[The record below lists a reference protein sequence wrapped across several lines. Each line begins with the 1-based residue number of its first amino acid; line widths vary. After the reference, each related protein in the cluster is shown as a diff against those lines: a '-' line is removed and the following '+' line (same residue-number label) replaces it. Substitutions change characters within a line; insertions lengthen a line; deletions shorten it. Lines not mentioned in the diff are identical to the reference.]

1 VLDDLRNYLQMASG
15 LTEATTAKAKDVVTG
30 LISTGISTGMSLG
43 SKAAPAPEMMGQVQE
58 LADDLVATSKN
69 NRDMLTAMI
78 RSEVDKAVGRMGF
91 VREDELAALRRHVQ
105 RLEQQVAD
113 LRDATEAAPAEPTSA
128 PAAASATSS
137 APSVWPT
144 PTPDEADVIAD
155 EAAAAPAETE
165 PAPAEPASADAPAD
179 VVGEAVE
186 PPKKKKKKII
196 IDPSAGA

>member
-1 VLDDLRNYLQMASG
+1 MLDDLRNYLQMASG

-43 SKAAPAPEMMGQVQE
+43 SKAGPAPEMMGQVQE

-113 LRDATEAAPAEPTSA
+113 LRDATEAAPAETSAA
-128 PAAASATSS
+128 PAASP
-137 APSVWPT
+137 APPVWPT

-155 EAAAAPAETE
+155 AAAAAPAEPE
-165 PAPAEPASADAPAD
+165 PAPPAPEVADAPAD

>member
-1 VLDDLRNYLQMASG
+1 MLDDLRNYLQMASG

-113 LRDATEAAPAEPTSA
+113 LRDATEAAPAETTAA
-128 PAAASATSS
+128 PAAAPAANS

-155 EAAAAPAETE
+155 EAAAAPSETE